1 MTTQPTRRGRD
12 RNRVFR
18 SGATALLAA
27 MVFCSGCSSRSQTA
41 SPARAEGLKVAI
53 TREPL
58 GALIVIAA
66 EKGYFSDAGVDIV
79 PIDKYPSGK
88 RALQGLLD
96 GEVAVAPTAETPVVF
111 RSFERDD
118 FAIVATVGSSD
129 NEPKIVARKTSGIAK
144 PDDLRGKHLATQR
157 VSAVHYFLHLF
168 LLRHGIPEDEIE
180 LSYLKAEELPPALAE
195 GRIDAFSMREPFVS
209 EAAELTDGGVLIFEE
224 PGLYVKS
231 FNLTVAKE
239 LLHEDPDSVRRIL
252 EALVR
257 AEQFAREHPEEAI
270 DLVARQLGT
279 DRAALAKTWSEL
291 DLRISLGQNLFRALE
306 DEGRWALASGFV
318 EGKELPNYLN
328 FVHVAALKAVKP
340 TAVTIIH

>member
-1 MTTQPTRRGRD
+1 MTTQQTSKARRGNWISRT
-12 RNRVFR
+12 
-18 SGATALLAA
+18 GAVVLLAP
-27 MVFCSGCSSRSQTA
+27 MVVCPGCSSRSQKA
-41 SPARAEGLKVAI
+41 SPVPAERFKVAI

-58 GALIVIAA
+58 GALMVIAA
-66 EKGYFSDAGVDIV
+66 ENGYFSDAGVNIV

-96 GEVAVAPTAETPVVF
+96 GEVAAAPAAETPVMF

-118 FAIVATVGSSD
+118 FAIIATIGSSD
-129 NEPKIVARKTSGIAK
+129 SEPKIVARKTSGIAK
-144 PDDLRGKHLATQR
+144 PDDLRGKRIATQR
-157 VSAVHYFLHLF
+157 ASAVHYFLHLF

-180 LSYLKAEELPPALAE
+180 LSYLKAEELPLALAE

-209 EAAELTDGGVLIFEE
+209 EAAELTDGGLMVFEE

-231 FNLTVAKE
+231 FNLTVQKQVI
-239 LLHEDPDSVRRIL
+239 LDHSDSVRRIL

-257 AEQFAREHPEEAI
+257 AEQFAHEHPEQAI
-270 DLVARQLGT
+270 DLVARQLGA
-279 DRAALAKTWSEL
+279 DRTSLAETWPEL
-291 DLRISLGQNLFRALE
+291 DLRISLGQQLFRALE

-318 EGKELPNYLN
+318 DAEQLPNYLD
-328 FVHVAALKAVKP
+328 FVHVAAMKAVKP